1 MPPTE
6 SPLITFRRAYFAP
19 IDQYLAWHD
28 GFDFFTDLACL
39 DALAPAEQATAAAE
53 LLAALRAGTADA
65 RALLGL
71 GHLRYAEALPLLH
84 DYVRR
89 GVYAFYALAAI
100 AAINPAGLYPPIV
113 AARLRAKDS
122 TESQLIDLLLGLR
135 TYCTLPQLGPVIPS
149 LILRLLAHAA
159 YLVRY
164 HALCTLRRLYG
175 SAPQAEAHDL
185 VRGQDD
191 QVFKLISRKKLFP
204 DFGRA
209 QRLLVAEL
217 PAATLAA
224 YPLHSAP

>member
-1 MPPTE
+1 MLIPKN
-6 SPLITFRRAYFAP
+6 PLAAFRHAYFAP

-39 DALAPAEQATAAAE
+39 DTLAPAEQATAATE
-53 LLAALRAGTADA
+53 LLAALRADTADA

-71 GHLRYAEALPLLH
+71 GHLRHAEAFPLLH
-84 DYVRR
+84 NYVGR
-89 GVYAFYALAAI
+89 GLYAFYALAAI
-100 AAINPAGLYPPIV
+100 AEINPTGFYPPIV

-135 TYCTLPQLGPVIPS
+135 TYFTLPQLGQTVPP
-149 LILRLLAHAA
+149 LIFKLLAHSA

-175 SAPQAEAHDL
+175 SAPHAAAPDP
-185 VRGQDD
+185 VRIQDD
-191 QVFKLISRKKLFP
+191 QVFGLISSKGVFT

-224 YPLHSAP
+224 YPLCSTR